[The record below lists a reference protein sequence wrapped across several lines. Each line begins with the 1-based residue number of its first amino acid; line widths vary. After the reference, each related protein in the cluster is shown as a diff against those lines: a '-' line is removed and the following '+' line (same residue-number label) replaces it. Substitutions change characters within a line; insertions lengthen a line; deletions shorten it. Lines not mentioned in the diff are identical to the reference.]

1 MKQAPMISGS
11 MMYCQPRAVY
21 READMNK
28 DNRNEIDN
36 DTKLE
41 RPPIRLLSLTDPE
54 RAAESAAELEHAG
67 VDELYFLY
75 EQESDIERI
84 KEITRTVDI
93 PVCVQISPERFEDVK
108 KVLYAGASSVC
119 LVTDKEEVRKEVLGR
134 FGAEKIG
141 GRQSGCG
148 YGRLILEIP
157 DPSGEQRIL
166 DQRVCADSPVPVI
179 LQLSDGMEAERT
191 SGHYLK
197 ETGADGVILSYREG
211 LRAGA
216 VKQTWREQ
224 GLTVH
229 TFASAIPFSDFKK
242 NGDGLIPVIVQ
253 DYRTCEVLMLAYMN
267 EEAYD
272 RTIETGRMTYY
283 SRSRQKLWI
292 KGETSGHYQYVKAL
306 HLDCD
311 NDTILAKVEQ
321 IGAAC
326 HTGSYSCFFQ
336 ELVKKDYK
344 DENPLMILKQDYDVI
359 AERKRNPKEG
369 SYTNY
374 LFDKGID
381 KILKK
386 VGEEAT
392 EMVIAAK
399 NPDAE
404 ELKYEISDFLYHMM
418 VLMVDQGLTWEDI
431 TRELVERR

>member
-1 MKQAPMISGS
+1 MGKDGTN
-11 MMYCQPRAVY
+11 
-21 READMNK
+21 EMNK
-28 DNRNEIDN
+28 NTE
-36 DTKLE
+36 KY
-41 RPPIRLLSLTDPE
+41 PVQLLSLLNQDC
-54 RAAESAAELEHAG
+54 AAESAAELERAG

-75 EQESDIERI
+75 EQEADIEKI
-84 KEITRTVDI
+84 KAVTRTVDI

-119 LVTDKEEVRKEVLGR
+119 LVTEKEEVIKEVLGR
-134 FGAEKIG
+134 FGAEKISS
-141 GRQSGCG
+141 RVDTASFYAREEKTTCISTQANYG

-157 DPSGEQRIL
+157 GQSEQQCIVE
-166 DQRVCADSPVPVI
+166 QKICVDSPIPII
-179 LQLSDGMEAERT
+179 LWLADGIGSENDLGSYMM
-191 SGHYLK
+191 
-197 ETGADGVILSYREG
+197 ETGAGGVILGFQDG
-211 LRAGA
+211 LRAA
-216 VKQTWREQ
+216 ALKQAWKEQ
-224 GLTVH
+224 GLAVH
-229 TFASAIPFSDFKK
+229 ITASAIPFSEFKK
-242 NGDGLIPVIVQ
+242 NSDGLIPVIVQ
-253 DYRTCEVLMLAYMN
+253 DYKTCEVLMLAYMN
-267 EEAYD
+267 EESYNM
-272 RTIETGRMTYY
+272 TIETGRMTYY
-283 SRSRQKLWI
+283 SRSRQELWI

-336 ELVKKDYK
+336 ELMKKDYK
-344 DENPLMILKQDYDVI
+344 DENPLMILKQDYEVI

>member
-1 MKQAPMISGS
+1 MS
-11 MMYCQPRAVY
+11 
-21 READMNK
+21 K
-28 DNRNEIDN
+28 DRRNDKKHTIQ
-36 DTKLE
+36 LMS
-41 RPPIRLLSLTDPE
+41 LLDPE

-67 VDELYFLY
+67 VDELYYLY
-75 EQESDIERI
+75 EQEADIEII
-84 KEITRTVDI
+84 KAVTRMVDI

-108 KVLYAGASSVC
+108 KVLYAGAASVC
-119 LVTDKEEVRKEVLGR
+119 LVTEKEEVIKEVLGR
-134 FGAEKIG
+134 FGAEKIS
-141 GRQSGCG
+141 GRKADCG
-148 YGRLILEIP
+148 YGRLIPEICSQSEKQYILE
-157 DPSGEQRIL
+157 
-166 DQRVCADSPVPVI
+166 QRVCADSPVPVV
-179 LQLSDGMEAERT
+179 LYLPDGMESEAAL
-191 SGHYLK
+191 GNYIM
-197 ETGADGVILSYREG
+197 ETQADGVILPYEDG
-211 LRAGA
+211 LRAGE
-216 VKQTWREQ
+216 VKQTWMKQ
-224 GLTVH
+224 GLAVH
-229 TFASAIPFSDFKK
+229 TFASAIPFSEFKK
-242 NGDGLIPVIVQ
+242 NSDGLIPVIVQ
-253 DYRTCEVLMLAYMN
+253 DYKTCEVLMLAYMN
-267 EEAYD
+267 EESYNK
-272 RTIETGRMTYY
+272 TIETGRMTYY
-283 SRSRQKLWI
+283 SRSRQELWI

-344 DENPLMILKQDYDVI
+344 DENPLMILKQDYEVI

>member
-1 MKQAPMISGS
+1 MSKDGTN
-11 MMYCQPRAVY
+11 
-21 READMNK
+21 EMNK
-28 DNRNEIDN
+28 NTE
-36 DTKLE
+36 KY
-41 RPPIRLLSLTDPE
+41 PVQLLSLLNQE
-54 RAAESAAELEHAG
+54 CAAESAAELERAG

-75 EQESDIERI
+75 EQETDIEKI
-84 KEITRTVDI
+84 KEITRVVDI
-93 PVCVQISPERFEDVK
+93 PVCVQIAPERFEDVK

-119 LVTDKEEVRKEVLGR
+119 LVTEKEEVQKEVLGR
-134 FGAEKIG
+134 FGAGKVGNRINRASFYADKNGEDDILK
-141 GRQSGCG
+141 QADCG
-148 YGRLILEIP
+148 YGRLVLEASGQSEKQYIL
-157 DPSGEQRIL
+157 EQRI
-166 DQRVCADSPVPVI
+166 CADSRLPII
-179 LQLSDGMEAERT
+179 LWLSDAIGSESDLGNYMM
-191 SGHYLK
+191 
-197 ETGADGVILSYREG
+197 ETGAGGVILGFQDG
-211 LRAGA
+211 LRAS
-216 VKQTWREQ
+216 VIKQMWKEQ
-224 GLTVH
+224 GLNVH
-229 TFASAIPFSDFKK
+229 IFASAIPFSKFKK
-242 NGDGLIPVIVQ
+242 NSDGLIPVIVQ
-253 DYRTCEVLMLAYMN
+253 DYKTCEVLMLAYMN
-267 EEAYD
+267 EESYNK
-272 RTIETGRMTYY
+272 TIETGRMTYY
-283 SRSRQKLWI
+283 SRSRQELWV

-344 DENPLMILKQDYDVI
+344 DENPLMILKQDYEVI